1 MKKLRKITSN
11 YLLSLIKKANTDKDA
26 AFKLGMLYMDGIKIP
41 QNTLRAIFY
50 FQQATKLGHSN
61 SQALCG
67 YLYKNGATDLKPD
80 LLKAAEFFEDA
91 ALKSGDELLF
101 WEAINLWLFGADGKT
116 PLDGQ
121 RGIRL
126 LAYMNYIMENPYSM
140 FLRGEAC
147 RKGLWG
153 EPKNIDEAKM
163 WYRYAANLGYQPALS
178 ILRTLSAN

>member
-1 MKKLRKITSN
+1 MKNFSSSYIS
-11 YLLSLIKKANTDKDA
+11 SLIRKANTDKNA
-26 AFKLGMLYMDGIKIP
+26 AFELGMLYMDGIKIP
-41 QNTLRAIFY
+41 QNALRAIFY
-50 FQQATKLGHSN
+50 FQQATKLGHTN

-67 YLYKNGATDLKPD
+67 YLYKNGTTDLKPD

-101 WEAINLWLFGADGKT
+101 WEAINLWLYGKNGKT

-126 LAYMNYIMENPYSM
+126 LSYMDHIMENPYSM

-153 EPKNIDEAKM
+153 EPQNMDEAKI
-163 WYRYAANLGYQPALS
+163 WYRYAANHGYQPAISALK
-178 ILRTLSAN
+178 TLSSN